1 MEAVKIRSLIET
13 SELCLASLNKNK
25 IIITSRKS
33 APVAAWGEVAWI
45 W

>member
-1 MEAVKIRSLIET
+1 MFTFDFQTQK
-13 SELCLASLNKNK
+13 K
-25 IIITSRKS
+25 IIITSKKS